1 MGFQLK
7 RRTRLLI
14 AGAITIFALLLTTIP
29 FIAPAVA
36 AYGCPHCY
44 GLERLTD
51 GIYVEREM
59 PEADRAALQGLIGRA
74 AKRVE
79 DFYGSFEHVPVL
91 LVCGTSVCD
100 RKTGGRGARAET
112 YGSAFIR
119 VSPRGISETILAH
132 EFSHAELHG
141 RIGAWRMLRGALPA
155 WFDEGL
161 AVVISDDERYLA
173 PGPTA
178 AARCRAEP
186 DADARVGF
194 FAWGSVAGKTPGL
207 YAQAACRML
216 RWMEA
221 NGGRAGLLAAVDEI
235 AEGKRLLP

>member
-1 MGFQLK
+1 MGLHLK
-7 RRTRLLI
+7 RRTRLLL
-14 AGAITIFALLLTTIP
+14 AGAAAILALLLTTVP

-51 GIYVEREM
+51 RIYVEREM
-59 PEADRAALQGLIGRA
+59 SVADRAALQDIVGRA

-79 DFYGSFEHVPVL
+79 VFYGSFDRAPVL
-91 LVCGTSVCD
+91 LVCGTSACD
-100 RKTGGRGARAET
+100 RKTGGRGARAEK
-112 YGSAFIR
+112 YGSVFIR
-119 VSPRGISETILAH
+119 VSPRGISETILTH

-141 RIGAWRMLRGALPA
+141 RIGAWRMLRGSLPA

-161 AVVISDDERYLA
+161 AVVVSDDERYLA
-173 PGPTA
+173 PGATA

-194 FAWGSVAGKTPGL
+194 LAWGSVAGKTPGL

-221 NGGRAGLLAAVDEI
+221 NGGRAGLLATVDEI
-235 AEGKRLLP
+235 AEGKRTLP